1 MALYHASILFA
12 LIFLWLILANG
23 GASPVSGRSGQAL
36 RPIRTIKQRAFK
48 DMDLLVA
55 RGYGKRVPQQLMT
68 ARSYG
73 KRAVN
78 MDNVNNVLL
87 EWLELES
94 RMRNMGYPRSIRKEE
109 DLIIPE

>member
-1 MALYHASILFA
+1 MAFHHASIFFA
-12 LIFLWLILANG
+12 LIFLWLILASGN
-23 GASPVSGRSGQAL
+23 ASPSRSQSL
-36 RPIRTIKQRAFK
+36 RSIRTIKQRAFK

-55 RGYGKRVPQQLMT
+55 RGYGKRMPLST

-78 MDNVNNVLL
+78 MDNVNNFLL

-109 DLIIPE
+109 DIIIPE